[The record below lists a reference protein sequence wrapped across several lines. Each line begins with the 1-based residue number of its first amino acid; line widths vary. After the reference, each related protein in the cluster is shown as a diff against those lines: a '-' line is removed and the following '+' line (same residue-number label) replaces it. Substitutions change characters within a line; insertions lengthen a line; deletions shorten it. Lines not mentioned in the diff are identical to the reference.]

1 MGSGEWPGVEPAGT
15 DGHDTPAG
23 AAAGGPVPPP
33 ALAPTP
39 PWSSGS
45 PPAAPGP
52 PRGRGSRVALV
63 VTVGLGCAALVA
75 AAVVAVA
82 ASSDEGEQTAPDPA
96 GEAEDGDDRP
106 EAEPGS
112 PEAAFTGAAARL
124 RDAGTFSYTATSHVE
139 QADPVGGGRGYTVNR
154 DLEGEVE
161 LPDAIRESMTVDDR
175 QVYEWMA
182 TGSGTSALA
191 WTRETAFPDQIA
203 SRPWGEASGSTGEL
217 DLLLLPDWLDGAVD
231 HRDGGE
237 DEAGRRVVGASLP
250 GRLVNDLGPEMAV
263 IDAEIELTLDDDGAP
278 LKVALLV
285 SSTDTVIDST
295 YTLVALGVPVV
306 IERPDAAAL
315 DATPWINE
323 QDLAMFDGPAPLG
336 LGSVPT
342 GWELSGAYVT
352 PDWAPGCD
360 SATVDY
366 VDFDDPEG
374 SYLWIDVY
382 DAACA
387 TDAPGEAFE
396 AAGYAGTVAD
406 VGDGTVVGTVVAGD
420 VAVDV
425 SSDLSVAD
433 LGLVLASLG
442 PFDPAATPAE
452 LPGIPSSGD

>member
-1 MGSGEWPGVEPAGT
+1 MAF
-15 DGHDTPAG
+15 A
-23 AAAGGPVPPP
+23 
-33 ALAPTP
+33 
-39 PWSSGS
+39 
-45 PPAAPGP
+45 
-52 PRGRGSRVALV
+52 

-75 AAVVAVA
+75 AAAVAVA
-82 ASSDEGEQTAPDPA
+82 ASSGEGEQTAPDPA
-96 GEAEDGDDRP
+96 GGAEDGDDRP
-106 EAEPGS
+106 DAEPGS

-124 RDAGTFSYTATSHVE
+124 RDAGTFRYTATSHVE
-139 QADPVGGGRGYTVNR
+139 AADPVGGGRGFTVNR
-154 DLEGEVE
+154 DLEGEVA
-161 LPDAIRESMTVDDR
+161 LPDSVRESVTIDER

-191 WTRETAFPDQIA
+191 WARETAFADQIA
-203 SRPWGEASGSTGEL
+203 SRPWGEASGPTGEL

-237 DEAGRRVVGASLP
+237 DSDGRPVVEASLP

-263 IDAEIELTLDDDGAP
+263 IDAEIELTIDDDGAP
-278 LKVALLV
+278 LEVALLV

-295 YTLVALGVPVV
+295 YTLADLGGDVA
-306 IERPDAAAL
+306 IERPDAASL

-374 SYLWIDVY
+374 SYLLIDVY

-387 TDAPGEAFE
+387 TDAPGEPFE

-406 VGDGTVVGTVVAGD
+406 VGDGTVVGTLAAGD

-425 SSDLSVAD
+425 STDLSVAD

-452 LPGIPSSGD
+452 LPGVPSSGD

>member
-1 MGSGEWPGVEPAGT
+1 VGTGEWPGIEPAGT
-15 DGHDTPAG
+15 DGHDTTARAG
-23 AAAGGPVPPP
+23 DGGPVPPP
-33 ALAPTP
+33 ALTPTP
-39 PWSSGS
+39 PWSSAPS
-45 PPAAPGP
+45 PAAPGP
-52 PRGRGSRVALV
+52 PRRPGSRGALA

-82 ASSDEGEQTAPDPA
+82 ASSREGEQTAPDPV
-96 GEAEDGDDRP
+96 GEAEPADDRR
-106 EAEPGS
+106 EAEAGS
-112 PEAAFTGAAARL
+112 PEAAFAGAAARL
-124 RDAGTFSYTATSHVE
+124 RDAGTFHYTATSHVE
-139 QADPVGGGRGYTVNR
+139 AADPVGGGRGFTVNR
-154 DLEGEVE
+154 DLEGEVA
-161 LPDAIRESMTVDDR
+161 LPDSVRESLTIDDR

-191 WTRETAFPDQIA
+191 WTRESAFPDEIA
-203 SRPWGEASGSTGEL
+203 SRPWGETTGSTGEL
-217 DLLLLPDWLDGAVD
+217 DLLLLPGWLDGAVG

-237 DEAGRRVVGASLP
+237 DAAGRPVVEASLP
-250 GRLVNDLGPEMAV
+250 GRLVNDLGPDMAV

-278 LKVALLV
+278 RKVALLV

-295 YTLVALGVPVV
+295 YTLSDLGAPVA

-366 VDFDDPEG
+366 TDFDDTDG

-387 TDAPGEAFE
+387 TDAPGAPFE
-396 AAGYAGTVAD
+396 AGGYAGTMAD
-406 VGDGTVVGTVVAGD
+406 VGDGTVVGTVMAGD

-425 SSDLSVAD
+425 TTDLSVAD

-442 PFDPAATPAE
+442 PFDPAATPVE